1 METRKV
7 KFENNWK
14 QKTLENLEKSNWGE
28 PTYDSYLVKT
38 CHKLRR
44 KPLGEFE
51 TEDLRIMIGQ
61 NIGLDYLIPLAL
73 ETLKENVLAE
83 GHMYEGDLLNSVL
96 TSEKEFWQKNQ
107 EYYNEVL
114 TLIEQNKNEIG
125 ENQIKTKE
133 FKQIN
138 EQQ

>member
-1 METRKV
+1 M

-44 KPLGEFE
+44 KPLEEFE

-73 ETLKENVLAE
+73 ETLKENILAE
-83 GHMYEGDLLNSVL
+83 CHMYEGDLLNSVL
-96 TSEKEFWQKNQ
+96 TSEKEFWQKNLD
-107 EYYNEVL
+107 YYNEVL
-114 TLIEQNKNEIG
+114 TLIEQNSNEID

-138 EQQ
+138 

>member
-1 METRKV
+1 M

-44 KPLGEFE
+44 KPLEEFE

-73 ETLKENVLAE
+73 ETLKENILAE

-96 TSEKEFWQKNQ
+96 TSEKEFWQKNLD
-107 EYYNEVL
+107 YYNEV
-114 TLIEQNKNEIG
+114 IIHIDNR
-125 ENQIKTKE
+125 
-133 FKQIN
+133 
-138 EQQ
+138 

>member
-44 KPLGEFE
+44 KPLEEFE

-73 ETLKENVLAE
+73 ETLKENILAE

-96 TSEKEFWQKNQ
+96 TSEKEFWQKNLDF
-107 EYYNEVL
+107 YNEVL
-114 TLIEQNKNEIG
+114 TLIEQNKNEID

-133 FKQIN
+133 FEQIN
-138 EQQ
+138 